1 MWLIG
6 VCLAQV
12 SDTYPAELYVPE
24 SATQQVIVGSSKFRS
39 RGRFPTLSYYCKDN
53 QVRPAVGSIPLHIH
67 FHRYFILVKHLYC
80 LAMLGKWN
88 HIQ

>member
-1 MWLIG
+1 MVDG
-6 VCLAQV
+6 CVCVWFSQV

-53 QVRPAVGSIPLHIH
+53 QVRHTVGPISYIFISID
-67 FHRYFILVKHLYC
+67 
-80 LAMLGKWN
+80 
-88 HIQ
+88 IQV